1 MNRRRLGSRI
11 VSRRRRSFINPFAGL
26 IGGPLMAVFGA
37 IVLIIGWGWYD
48 RTAGWAA
55 AGGTATGTVV
65 EMKQNEKTTDS
76 GTTLMYQPVI
86 EFTTETGEVIRYTDP
101 TSTSSPRH
109 QIGDQVEII
118 YDRNFP
124 ANAREN
130 NFLSLH
136 FPAVIVM
143 GLGGFFLL
151 MGLIGGIR
159 SLVLVLAAGGVAA
172 YLLAKKKEREE
183 QERMDDDENPNRIH
197 K

>member
-1 MNRRRLGSRI
+1 MSRRRAGSRI
-11 VSRRRRSFINPFAGL
+11 GSRRRRGFINPFAGL
-26 IGGPLMAVFGA
+26 IGGPLMAVLGA
-37 IVLIIGWGWYD
+37 VILIVGWGWYN

-65 EMKQNEKTTDS
+65 EMKQYEKTTDS
-76 GTTLMYQPVI
+76 GTTIMYQPVI
-86 EFTTETGEVIRYTDP
+86 EFTTETGEVIRFTDP

-124 ANAREN
+124 TNAREN

-136 FPAVIVM
+136 FPSVIVM

-159 SLVLVLAAGGVAA
+159 SLALVVAAGGVAA
-172 YLLAKKKEREE
+172 YLLAKKKERDE
-183 QERMDDDENPNRIH
+183 QERMNNDESQNSNQ

>member
-1 MNRRRLGSRI
+1 
-11 VSRRRRSFINPFAGL
+11 
-26 IGGPLMAVFGA
+26 MAVFGA

-55 AGGTATGTVV
+55 AGATATGTVV
-65 EMKQNEKTTDS
+65 EMKQHEKTTDS
-76 GTTLMYQPVI
+76 GTTIMVQPVI
-86 EFTTETGEVIRYTDP
+86 EFTSESGEVIRFTDP

-109 QIGDQVEII
+109 QIGDQVEIV

-124 ANAREN
+124 TNAREN
-130 NFLSLH
+130 NFLGLH
-136 FPAVIVM
+136 LPSVILM

-172 YLLAKKKEREE
+172 YLLAKKKDGED
-183 QERMDDDENPNRIH
+183 QERMDADENPNRNQ